1 MKHFLKAKYVI
12 TKDKSIKD
20 PELLNLINERDKIEV
35 GTQVVL
41 NSRKGMKMEWKE
53 REIEYLKENW
63 GKKKTQEIAEDLG
76 RTYQSIY
83 NKARKLGLG
92 SNRAHHHRPWTEE
105 EEEFLAENWGMFSM
119 EHIAKKLNRTPHAI
133 QIRAV
138 KLGLGPFLESGDYIT
153 LNQLL
158 LQLRGYNGRTYT
170 VKQWI
175 EKGLPVKT
183 KKAKNSSFRVVNL
196 DDFWKWAEKNRTL
209 IDFSLLEENILGKEP
224 EWLKEQRKAD
234 IERRMQYKTGP
245 WTKTEEQLLIQLVN
259 SQRYTYRELS
269 QRLRRT
275 EGAIKKRMSVLGIK
289 TSLRSSIKKRW
300 SEEETELLIDLYY
313 KGHTPDTICNYID
326 RSAQAC
332 RGKIE
337 SLIKQGKLEPRSKHR
352 KTC

>member
-1 MKHFLKAKYVI
+1 MQI
-12 TKDKSIKD
+12 TKGRCWTS
-20 PELLNLINERDKIEV
+20 
-35 GTQVVL
+35 
-41 NSRKGMKMEWKE
+41 S
-53 REIEYLKENW
+53 EIEYLKDNW
-63 GKKKTQEIAEDLG
+63 HKKKTQEIAEELG
-76 RTYQSIY
+76 RTYYSIY

-183 KKAKNSSFRVVNL
+183 KKVKSSSFKVVNL
-196 DDFWKWAEKNRTL
+196 DDFWEWAEKNRTL
-209 IDFSLLEENILGKEP
+209 IDFSKLEENALGKEP
-224 EWLKEQRKAD
+224 DWVKEQRKAD
-234 IERRMQYKTGP
+234 IEMKKFKRGP
-245 WTKTEEQLLIQLVN
+245 WTKAEDKRLINLL
-259 SQRYTYRELS
+259 REFRWTYKEISEKLN
-269 QRLRRT
+269 RT
-275 EGAIKKRMSVLGIK
+275 EGAIKRRMLDLGLKERPVRMSNHNPWTK
-289 TSLRSSIKKRW
+289 
-300 SEEETELLIDLYY
+300 EEEEIVIELYN
-313 KGHTPDTICNYID
+313 KGYQPDIMTQYIN
-326 RSAQAC
+326 RSAQAI

-337 SLIKQGKLEPRSKHR
+337 RMIRGGDLEPRSEFR

>member
-1 MKHFLKAKYVI
+1 MARGRCW
-12 TKDKSIKD
+12 TS
-20 PELLNLINERDKIEV
+20 
-35 GTQVVL
+35 
-41 NSRKGMKMEWKE
+41 S
-53 REIEYLKENW
+53 EIEYLKDNW
-63 GKKKTQEIAEDLG
+63 HKKKTQEIAEDLG

-183 KKAKNSSFRVVNL
+183 KKVKSSSFKVVNL
-196 DDFWKWAEKNRTL
+196 DDFWEWAEKNRTL
-209 IDFSLLEENILGKEP
+209 IDFSMLEENALGKEP
-224 EWLKEQRKAD
+224 QWLKDQRRAD
-234 IERRMQYKTGP
+234 IEMKKFKKTP
-245 WTKTEEQLLIQLVN
+245 WTEVEDRRLINLL
-259 SQRYTYRELS
+259 REFRWTYREISEKLN
-269 QRLRRT
+269 RT
-275 EGAIKKRMSVLGIK
+275 EGAIKRRMLDLGLKERPVRMSNHNPWTK
-289 TSLRSSIKKRW
+289 
-300 SEEETELLIDLYY
+300 EEEEIVIELYN
-313 KGHTPDTICNYID
+313 KGYQPDIMTQYIN
-326 RSAQAC
+326 RSAQAI

-337 SLIKQGKLEPRSKHR
+337 RMIKNGELKPRSKYR

>member
-1 MKHFLKAKYVI
+1 MARGW
-12 TKDKSIKD
+12 TS
-20 PELLNLINERDKIEV
+20 
-35 GTQVVL
+35 
-41 NSRKGMKMEWKE
+41 S
-53 REIEYLKENW
+53 EIEYLKDNW
-63 GKKKTQEIAEDLG
+63 HKKKTQEIAEELG
-76 RTYQSIY
+76 RTYYSIY

-183 KKAKNSSFRVVNL
+183 KKVKSSSFKVVNL
-196 DDFWKWAEKNRTL
+196 DDFWEWAEKNRTL
-209 IDFSLLEENILGKEP
+209 IDFSKLEENALGKEP
-224 EWLKEQRKAD
+224 DWVKEQRKAD
-234 IERRMQYKTGP
+234 IEMKKFKRGP
-245 WTKTEEQLLIQLVN
+245 WTKAEDKRLINLL
-259 SQRYTYRELS
+259 REFRWTYKEISEKLN
-269 QRLRRT
+269 RT
-275 EGAIKKRMSVLGIK
+275 EGAIKRRMLDLGLKERPVRMSNHNPWTK
-289 TSLRSSIKKRW
+289 
-300 SEEETELLIDLYY
+300 EEEEIVIELYN
-313 KGHTPDTICNYID
+313 KGYQPDIMTQYIN
-326 RSAQAC
+326 RSAQAI

-337 SLIKQGKLEPRSKHR
+337 RMIKNGELKPRSKYR

>member
-1 MKHFLKAKYVI
+1 MKWTYK
-12 TKDKSIKD
+12 
-20 PELLNLINERDKIEV
+20 EV
-35 GTQVVL
+35 
-41 NSRKGMKMEWKE
+41 
-53 REIEYLKENW
+53 EYLKENW
-63 GKKKTQEIAEDLG
+63 GKKKTQEIAEELG
-76 RTYQSIY
+76 RTYYSIY

-183 KKAKNSSFRVVNL
+183 KKVKSSSFKVVNL

-209 IDFSLLEENILGKEP
+209 IDFSMLEENALGKEP
-224 EWLKEQRKAD
+224 QWLKDQRKAD
-234 IERRMQYKTGP
+234 IKMKKFKRGP
-245 WTKTEEQLLIQLVN
+245 WTKAEDKRLINLL
-259 SQRYTYRELS
+259 REFRWTYREISEKLN
-269 QRLRRT
+269 RT
-275 EGAIKKRMSVLGIK
+275 EGAIKRRMLDLGLKERPVRMSNHNPWTK
-289 TSLRSSIKKRW
+289 
-300 SEEETELLIDLYY
+300 EEEEIVIELYN
-313 KGHTPDTICNYID
+313 KGYQPDIMTQYIN
-326 RSAQAC
+326 RSAQAI

-337 SLIKQGKLEPRSKHR
+337 RMIRDRVLEPRSRFR
-352 KTC
+352 KSC